1 MNRASSALGRRDP
14 HAHPFVAGPL
24 LRQAHAQV
32 VVRQHEA
39 RAVLGEGQ
47 AGTHGADLRGA
58 ETVREHGAARDEL
71 QVERVTLR
79 IQASPEPPH
88 AAAADFDLVRLVGG
102 AEVSRDRWT
111 LSLQFTFIE
120 TVEPELM
127 IVNPMG
133 IIITYLRG
141 DRALVTG

>member
-1 MNRASSALGRRDP
+1 MKPSALEGEN
-14 HAHPFVAGPL
+14 VAML
-24 LRQAHAQV
+24 AA
-32 VVRQHEA
+32 
-39 RAVLGEGQ
+39 
-47 AGTHGADLRGA
+47 
-58 ETVREHGAARDEL
+58 GAARDEL

-79 IQASPEPPH
+79 IQANPEAPH
-88 AAAADFDLVRLVGG
+88 GAAADFDLVRLVNG

-120 TVEPELM
+120 TVDPELM

-133 IIITYLRG
+133 ILITYMRG